1 MKFTKY
7 INSQAFPN
15 YNQVEE
21 KDCGP
26 TCLKIIAKHYGKLLN
41 IQTLRNL
48 SETTREGSSLLNL
61 SDAAEKIGFRSLGV
75 KLDLGQLQEA
85 PLPCV
90 LHWNNDHY
98 VVLYKCPLTPKVGIL
113 RGLFKQNTNY
123 LISDPAIGLIEY
135 TQEEFLKFWIGNN
148 ATETTEEGITLLLE
162 PTPKFYS
169 PVAHKGGK
177 VDVEIDDEKSF
188 FESPLWGLGAYIL
201 PYKSFIIQLSIG
213 LLAGSLLQLV
223 FPFLT
228 QSVVDVGIQN
238 QNISFVYMVLMAQLF
253 LFFGR
258 TALELIRSWILL
270 HLSARINIS
279 LISDFFI
286 KLMNLPISFFDV
298 RMTGDIMQRIND
310 HHRIERILTT
320 SSLDVLFSLINMVI
334 MGGVLAYYNL
344 KIFAVFFAGSLLYFV
359 WVTLFLKRRAKLDYK
374 RFAEVSQEQS
384 KVIELINGMQEIK
397 LHNAEK
403 QKRWGWEFIQA
414 RLFKVSIKGMVL
426 EQTQTIGSNFIN
438 ELKNIIIIFLSA
450 KLVIDGQITLGMMLA
465 ISSIVGNL
473 NGPIVQLINFIREAQ
488 DAKISLARLS
498 EIHEKEDEVQNDD
511 EKTNDIPEN
520 ADLVLKDVSFRYIGS
535 DINVLDN
542 LNLTIPS
549 NKITA
554 IVGTSGSGKT
564 TLMKLLLK
572 FYEPNSGEISLSPAL
587 SKGEGVEPQS
597 DANEFSD
604 DTIQNNI
611 HNNLSS
617 VTSPSPLGKVGL
629 GLISQKPWRNHIG
642 SVMQEGYIF
651 SDTIANNIAI
661 GVDIIDKKRLLY
673 AADVANIK
681 DFIEDYPLGFNTK
694 IGMEGVGMSTGQKQ
708 RLLIARAVYK
718 NPEML
723 FFDEATSALDA
734 NNEKEIMRK
743 LDIFFKNKT
752 VVVIAHRLSTVMNA
766 DQIVVL
772 EKGKIIEIGNHE
784 SLVAKKGSYFEL
796 VRNQLQLGS

>member
-1 MKFTKY
+1 MRKFPTY
-7 INSQAFPN
+7 IQADS
-15 YNQVEE
+15 

-26 TCLKIIAKHYGKLLN
+26 TCLKIIAKYHGKTLN
-41 IQTLRNL
+41 IQALRTF
-48 SETTREGSSLLNL
+48 SETNREGSNLLFL

-75 KLDLGQLQEA
+75 KLSLNKLEEA
-85 PLPCV
+85 PLPCI
-90 LHWNNDHY
+90 LHWNKEHY
-98 VVLYKCPLTPKVGIL
+98 VVLYKIKKNKY
-113 RGLFKQNTNY
+113 F
-123 LISDPAIGLIEY
+123 ISDPAIGLIEY
-135 TQEEFLKFWIGNN
+135 TKKEFIKFWIGNN
-148 ATETTEEGITLLLE
+148 ANESSEEGIALLVE
-162 PTPKFYS
+162 PTPKFHQS
-169 PVAHKGGK
+169 EFDKEDGK
-177 VDVEIDDEKSF
+177 NTF
-188 FESPLWGLGAYIL
+188 GFGLLFNYIL
-201 PYKSFIIQLSIG
+201 PYKSFVFQLIIG
-213 LLAGSLLQLV
+213 LLAGSLLQLI

-238 QNISFVYMVLMAQLF
+238 QNIHFIYMVLFAQLF
-253 LFFGR
+253 LFFGK

-270 HLSARINIS
+270 HLSSRINIS

-320 SSLDVLFSLINMVI
+320 SSLSVLFSFINMFI

-344 KIFAVFFAGSLLYFV
+344 QIFTVFFIGSFFYFL
-359 WVTLFLKRRAKLDYK
+359 WVTLFLKRREKLDYK
-374 RFAEVSQEQS
+374 RFSEVSQEQS

-403 QKRWGWEFIQA
+403 QKRWGWEYIQA
-414 RLFKVSIKGMVL
+414 RLFKVSMKGLVL
-426 EQTQTIGSNFIN
+426 EQTQSVGSNFIN

-450 KLVIDGQITLGMMLA
+450 KLVIDGQITLGMMMA
-465 ISSIVGNL
+465 ISSIVGSL
-473 NGPIVQLINFIREAQ
+473 NGPIVQLISFIREAQ

-498 EIHEKEDEVQNDD
+498 EIHDKEDETQNDE
-511 EKTNDIPEN
+511 EKIHDIPKD
-520 ADLVLKDVSFRYIGS
+520 ADIVIKDLSFRYIGS
-535 DINVLDN
+535 DVNVLEN
-542 LNLTIPS
+542 LNLTIPA
-549 NKITA
+549 NTITA

-572 FYEPNSGEISLSPAL
+572 FYEPNSGEVLINKTSLSRL
-587 SKGEGVEPQS
+587 
-597 DANEFSD
+597 
-604 DTIQNNI
+604 
-611 HNNLSS
+611 
-617 VTSPSPLGKVGL
+617 
-629 GLISQKPWRNHIG
+629 SQKSWRYHVG

-661 GVDIIDKKRLLY
+661 GVDIINKEKLAY
-673 AADVANIK
+673 ASDVANIK
-681 DFIEDYPLGFNTK
+681 TFIEDYPLGYNTK

-734 NNEKEIMRK
+734 NNEKEIMEK
-743 LDIFFKNKT
+743 LDVFFKDKT

-772 EKGKIIEIGNHE
+772 EKGKIVEIGNHQE
-784 SLVAKKGSYFEL
+784 LVNLKGSYFEL
-796 VRNQLQLGS
+796 VRNQLQLGN

>member
-1 MKFTKY
+1 MKL
-7 INSQAFPN
+7 FPT
-15 YNQVEE
+15 YLQSES

-26 TCLKIIAKHYGKLLN
+26 TCLKIIAKHYGKTINIQELRDLSETNREGSNLLN
-41 IQTLRNL
+41 I
-48 SETTREGSSLLNL
+48 

-75 KLDLGQLQEA
+75 KLDLNNLQEA
-85 PLPCV
+85 PLPCI
-90 LHWNNDHY
+90 LHWNKEHY
-98 VVLYKCPLTPKVGIL
+98 VVLYKSPLTPKGGIISK
-113 RGLFKQNTNY
+113 LFKNDPKY
-123 LISDPAIGLIEY
+123 YISDPAIGLITY
-135 TQEEFLKFWIGNN
+135 NQHEFLKFWIGNN
-148 ATETTEEGITLLLE
+148 ANQETEEGIALLLE
-162 PTPKFYS
+162 PTPQFY
-169 PVAHKGGK
+169 
-177 VDVEIDDEKSF
+177 KSEF
-188 FESPLWGLGAYIL
+188 DTEDKKAFGFGLLFNYIL
-201 PYKSFIIQLSIG
+201 PYKKFIVQLIIG
-213 LLAGSLLQLV
+213 LVASGLLDLI

-228 QSVVDVGIQN
+228 QSIVDVGIQN
-238 QNISFVYMVLMAQLF
+238 QNINFIYLILFAQLF
-253 LFFGR
+253 LFFGK

-270 HLSARINIS
+270 HLSTRINIS

-320 SSLDVLFSLINMVI
+320 SSLSVLFSLINMVI
-334 MGGVLAYYNL
+334 MGGVLAFYNL
-344 KIFAVFFAGSLLYFV
+344 KIFAVFFAGSFLYFL
-359 WVTLFLKRRAKLDYK
+359 WVILFLKRREKLDYK

-414 RLFKVSIKGMVL
+414 RLFKVSMKGLVL
-426 EQTQTIGSNFIN
+426 EQTQNIGSNFIN

-450 KLVIDGQITLGMMLA
+450 KLVIDGSITLGMMLA
-465 ISSIVGNL
+465 ISSIVGSL
-473 NGPIVQLINFIREAQ
+473 NGPIIQLINFIREAQ

-498 EIHEKEDEVQNDD
+498 EIHEKEDESQQEDIQ
-511 EKTNDIPEN
+511 TNEIPEN
-520 ADLVLKDVSFRYIGS
+520 ADIVIKDLSFRYIGS
-535 DINVLDN
+535 DIPVLEN
-542 LNLTIPS
+542 LNLTIPA
-549 NKITA
+549 NKVTA

-572 FYEPNSGEISLSPAL
+572 FYEPNSGEINLIPSLSPKERGADTGML
-587 SKGEGVEPQS
+587 EDESFVGFNSENSVEKQQKIAGNC
-597 DANEFSD
+597 DQQFS
-604 DTIQNNI
+604 IN
-611 HNNLSS
+611 SYPAS
-617 VTSPSPLGKVGL
+617 APSPSGKVGL
-629 GLISQKPWRNHIG
+629 GNISQRAWRNHVG
-642 SVMQEGYIF
+642 TVMQEGYIF
-651 SDTIANNIAI
+651 NDTIANNIAI
-661 GVDIIDKKRLLY
+661 GVDIIDKKRLVY

-681 DFIEDYPLGFNTK
+681 DFIQEYPLGYNTK

-734 NNEKEIMRK
+734 NNEKEIMQK
-743 LDIFFKNKT
+743 LDNFFKNKT

-772 EKGKIIEIGNHE
+772 EKGKIIEIGNHND
-784 SLVAKKGSYFEL
+784 LVNLKGSYYEL